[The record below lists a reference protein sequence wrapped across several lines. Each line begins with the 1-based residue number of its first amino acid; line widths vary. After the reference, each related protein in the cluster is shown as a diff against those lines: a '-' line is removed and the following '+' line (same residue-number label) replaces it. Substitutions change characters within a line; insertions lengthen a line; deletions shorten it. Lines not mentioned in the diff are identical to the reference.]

1 MVPKELLFPVI
12 WVVYLIVVLAEKQL
26 TSPESRVEFEVI
38 HKPCMEVGWCS
49 DGSPAG
55 ITKLLR
61 VFEDLCHLLT
71 PGQRT
76 ELYKFGLGGDAIN

>member
-1 MVPKELLFPVI
+1 LTTDSINLKCQI
-12 WVVYLIVVLAEKQL
+12 YL
-26 TSPESRVEFEVI
+26 TSPESRVQFEVI

-61 VFEDLCHLLT
+61 VVDDPCHLLT

-76 ELYKFGLGGDAIN
+76 ELHKFGLGGGGDVID

>member
-1 MVPKELLFPVI
+1 
-12 WVVYLIVVLAEKQL
+12 
-26 TSPESRVEFEVI
+26 
-38 HKPCMEVGWCS
+38 MEVGWCS

-61 VFEDLCHLLT
+61 VVDDPCHLLT

-76 ELYKFGLGGDAIN
+76 ELHKFGLGGGGDVID